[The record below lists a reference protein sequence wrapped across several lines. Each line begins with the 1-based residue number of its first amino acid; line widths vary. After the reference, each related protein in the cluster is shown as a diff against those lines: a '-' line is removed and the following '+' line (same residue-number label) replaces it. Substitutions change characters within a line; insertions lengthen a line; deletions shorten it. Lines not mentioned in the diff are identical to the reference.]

1 MMTMIT
7 SFCLLHI
14 DDDFRDNDLR
24 LKSHLAFIDSS
35 IAMSSLWI
43 FTSSQSFKNVT
54 SILSKHHLDIYNTL
68 GTSFQTKPYLCI
80 LTMKLSPSPWGPASS
95 RKSKPWKSIG
105 VSCLFLSKL
114 EVDESENLL
123 AKLFQFGR
131 PDWSSQKVD
140 PGPALCANQNIKT
153 RTMTDF
159 IQCINWMEY
168 L

>member
-1 MMTMIT
+1 MTMIT

-14 DDDFRDNDLR
+14 DDDFRDNELR
-24 LKSHLAFIDSS
+24 LRVLLLNLAFIDSS
-35 IAMSSLWI
+35 IAMSSLQI
-43 FTSSQSFKNVT
+43 FISSKRFKDAT
-54 SILSKHHLDIYNTL
+54 SITILICKTHHYRYSTYYSM
-68 GTSFQTKPYLCI
+68 GTNFETKPNLCI

-123 AKLFQFGR
+123 EKLFQFGR

-140 PGPALCANQNIKT
+140 PGPALCANQNI
-153 RTMTDF
+153 
-159 IQCINWMEY
+159 NY
-168 L
+168 LICGTE